1 MYVAGELDDVLFGRS
16 DPMLMLRRS
25 LSMLSFLVLEQL
37 LDNLS

>member
-16 DPMLMLRRS
+16 DPVLMLRS
-25 LSMLSFLVLEQL
+25 LSMLSSLVLEQL